1 MRFVIDAQLSRRLV
15 RHLVEQGHDA
25 SHVFDFLSPS
35 ADDHEIAKLANRLD
49 ASVVTKDAD
58 FANLARRGHLQRTLI
73 WVRIPNI
80 ADAILLQR
88 VGKSLPAVLLAI
100 LENAPIAE
108 IR

>member
-25 SHVFDFLSPS
+25 SHIFDLLSPS
-35 ADDHEIAKLANRLD
+35 ADDREIANLANKLD

-58 FANLARRGHLQRTLI
+58 FANFARRGYLQRTLI

-80 ADAILLQR
+80 SDDILLQR
-88 VGKSLPAVLLAI
+88 VDKSLPAVLLAI
-100 LENAPIAE
+100 LENTPIAE